1 MTGTACPKG
10 AYPMALPFTDDSSLR
25 WALIAFEMLVGISL
39 IYNSKNQPFPRPS
52 NRFGWLVVVLT
63 SMVLI
68 GQAAPNPMTVFA
80 HFVMLSGIGGFG
92 LVAGVYQLAQTQRDV
107 LVAPYSGIMFCVG
120 VVGLMVMTWDDLS
133 QVEQWAGFLT
143 IVVLGAGETWLV
155 FRGLLIGKLPRA
167 WSQAG
172 MVALMQGRLTGRNGA
187 IECFEKG
194 WDADE
199 EHLNPMAYVALH
211 RIHLF
216 LGNDDEAS
224 TWQDYLEREGGESAV
239 APEYIQAIHDE
250 LTRLDSQ
257 AAERLP
263 IRQEA

>member
-1 MTGTACPKG
+1 MGVLISDG
-10 AYPMALPFTDDSSLR
+10 ANLR
-25 WALIAFEMLVGISL
+25 WALIAFEFLIGTAL

-52 NRFGWLVVVLT
+52 SRFGWLVILLT
-63 SMVLI
+63 TLVLI
-68 GQAAPNPMTVFA
+68 GQAAPKPMTIFA

-107 LVAPYSGIMFCVG
+107 LVAPYSGMMFCVG
-120 VVGLMVMTWDDLS
+120 VIGLMVLTWEDLS
-133 QVEQWAGFLT
+133 KVEQWAAFVT
-143 IVVLGAGETWLV
+143 IVVLGGGETWLI

-216 LGNDDEAS
+216 LGQNDDAEEWK
-224 TWQDYLEREGGESAV
+224 THLDREGGEVAV
-239 APEYIQAIHDE
+239 AREYLKAIHDA
-250 LTRLDSQ
+250 LTDLDPV

-263 IRQEA
+263 SLAEEE

>member
-1 MTGTACPKG
+1 MAVPFSDEQVCDGFSSHSSFLSDWLLSTTARINHFPVQVL
-10 AYPMALPFTDDSSLR
+10 ALDGLSYACNPGFDWSSSAKADD
-25 WALIAFEMLVGISL
+25 I
-39 IYNSKNQPFPRPS
+39 
-52 NRFGWLVVVLT
+52 
-63 SMVLI
+63 
-68 GQAAPNPMTVFA
+68 FA
-80 HFVMLSGIGGFG
+80 HFVMLSGLGGFG

-107 LVAPYSGIMFCVG
+107 LVAPYSGMMFCVG
-120 VVGLMVMTWDDLS
+120 VVGLMVSTWDDLS
-133 QVEQWAGFLT
+133 TVEQWAGFLT
-143 IVVLGAGETWLV
+143 IVVLGGGETWLI

-211 RIHLF
+211 RIHIF
-216 LGNDDEAS
+216 LGQDEEAQNWK
-224 TWQDYLEREGGESAV
+224 TYLDREGGESAV
-239 APEYIQAIHDE
+239 AREYIQAIHDA
-250 LTRLDSQ
+250 LADLDSQ

-263 IRQEA
+263 VLEVEESE

>member
-1 MTGTACPKG
+1 MGV
-10 AYPMALPFTDDSSLR
+10 PFSDEASLR
-25 WALIAFEMLVGISL
+25 WALIAFEFLIGIVL

-52 NRFGWLVVVLT
+52 SRFGWLVILIT
-63 SMVLI
+63 ILVLI
-68 GQAAPNPMTVFA
+68 GQAAPKPMTVFA

-107 LVAPYSGIMFCVG
+107 LVAPYAGMMFCVG
-120 VVGLMVMTWDDLS
+120 VVGLMVLTWDDLS
-133 QVEQWAGFLT
+133 KVEQWAGFLT
-143 IVVLGAGETWLV
+143 IVVLGGGETWLI

-172 MVALMQGRLTGRNGA
+172 MIALMQGRLTGRNGA

-194 WDADE
+194 WDVNE

-216 LGNDDEAS
+216 LGQDEEAQ
-224 TWQDYLEREGGESAV
+224 TWKDHLDREGGESAV
-239 APEYIQAIHDE
+239 AHEYIQAIHDA
-250 LTRLDSQ
+250 LTDHDPQ

-263 IRQEA
+263 IRHEEE

>member
-1 MTGTACPKG
+1 
-10 AYPMALPFTDDSSLR
+10 MAVPFSDEASLR
-25 WALIAFEMLVGISL
+25 WSL
-39 IYNSKNQPFPRPS
+39 IGFEFLIGIALVYNSKNRPFPRPGA
-52 NRFGWLVVVLT
+52 RFGWLVILLT
-63 SMVLI
+63 SLVLI
-68 GQAAPNPMTVFA
+68 GQAAPKPMTVFA
-80 HFVMLSGIGGFG
+80 HFVMLSGVGGFG

-107 LVAPYSGIMFCVG
+107 LVAPYAGLMFCVG
-120 VVGLMVMTWDDLS
+120 VVGLMVQTWDDLS
-133 QVEQWAGFLT
+133 TLEQWAAFLT
-143 IVVLGAGETWLV
+143 IVVLGGGETWLI

-172 MVALMQGRLTGRNGA
+172 MIALLQGRLTGRNGA

-216 LGNDDEAS
+216 LGNNDEADI
-224 TWQDYLEREGGESAV
+224 WKDNLDREGGEAAV
-239 APEYIQAIHDE
+239 AYEYIRAIHDA
-250 LTRLDSQ
+250 LSDLDVQ

-263 IRQEA
+263 KLDEEE

>member
-1 MTGTACPKG
+1 MGV
-10 AYPMALPFTDDSSLR
+10 PFSDEASLR
-25 WALIAFEMLVGISL
+25 WILIAFEFLIGTSL

-52 NRFGWLVVVLT
+52 ARFGWLVVLLT
-63 SMVLI
+63 TLVLI
-68 GQAAPNPMTVFA
+68 GQAAPKPMTIFA

-107 LVAPYSGIMFCVG
+107 LVAPYSGMMFCVG
-120 VVGLMVMTWDDLS
+120 VVGLMVLTWDDLS
-133 QVEQWAGFLT
+133 KIEQWAGFLT
-143 IVVLGAGETWLV
+143 IVVLGGGETWLI

-172 MVALMQGRLTGRNGA
+172 MVALLQGRLTGRNGA

-216 LGNDDEAS
+216 LGNDDEAKV
-224 TWQDYLEREGGESAV
+224 WKNYLDREGGEEAV
-239 APEYIQAIHDE
+239 AREYIHAIHDA
-250 LTRLDSQ
+250 LSMLDSQ

-263 IRQEA
+263 AIIEEE